1 VSVSTRLRSVA
12 AIRYV
17 MPLREGG
24 SLPGLVEADDDGLY
38 VIKFR
43 GAGQGLR
50 ALVAEVIVG
59 ELARRLGLLV
69 PELVELELDPV
80 LGAAEPDP
88 EIQQLITDSGGSNLG
103 VDFLPGALPYTPA
116 GRWRPDPE
124 LAADVVWLDALTTNV
139 DRTPRNPN
147 LLIWHERLW
156 LIDHGAALYLHHG
169 GLDPAAH
176 SERAFPL
183 IGQHVL
189 LPCAASVLEA
199 HERLA
204 PVVSHALLEEVVR
217 LVPASWF
224 ESGLSAAPD
233 GALAGDAP
241 QVYTE
246 YLSRRVASAE
256 FAAEAERARVAG
268 A

>member
-1 VSVSTRLRSVA
+1 MSISTALRSVA
-12 AIRYV
+12 PIRYV

-69 PELVELELDPV
+69 PELVVLELDPV

-88 EIQQLITDSGGSNLG
+88 EIQQLITTSAGANLG
-103 VDFLPGALPYTPA
+103 VDFLPGALAYTPA
-116 GRWRPDPE
+116 GPWRPDRA

-147 LLIWHERLW
+147 LLIWHDRMW
-156 LIDHGAALYLHHG
+156 LIDHGAALYLQHG

-183 IGQHVL
+183 IAEHVL
-189 LPCAASVLEA
+189 LPRAGSILEA

-204 PVVSHALLEEVVR
+204 PAVDRALLEEVVG
-217 LVPASWF
+217 LVPGDWF
-224 ESGLSAAPD
+224 
-233 GALAGDAP
+233 AGPDAP
-241 QVYTE
+241 AVYVD
-246 YLSRRVASAE
+246 YLGRRVERAG
-256 FAAEAERARVAG
+256 FAAEAERVRTG

>member
-1 VSVSTRLRSVA
+1 MSISTGLRSVA

-17 MPLREGG
+17 TPLREGG

-38 VIKFR
+38 VVKFR

-59 ELARRLGLLV
+59 ELARRIGLLV
-69 PELVELELDPV
+69 PDLVTVEIDPV

-88 EIQQLITDSGGSNLG
+88 EIQDLITASAGANLG

-116 GRWRPDPE
+116 GPWVPDE
-124 LAADVVWLDALTTNV
+124 RLAADIVWLDALTTNV

-147 LLIWHERLW
+147 LLIWHDRLW

-169 GLDPAAH
+169 GLDPMAH
-176 SERAFPL
+176 ADKPFPL
-183 IGQHVL
+183 IKEHVL
-189 LPCAASVLEA
+189 LPHAGSILAA

-204 PVVSHALLEEVVR
+204 PTVDAALIEHTVA
-217 LVPASWF
+217 LVPGEWLTST
-224 ESGLSAAPD
+224 
-233 GALAGDAP
+233 GDAKET
-241 QVYTE
+241 YAD
-246 YLSRRVASAE
+246 YLSRRLDGAQ
-256 FAAEAERARVAG
+256 FAAEAERARVDA
-268 A
+268 